1 MSRYVDILKRL
12 DQDHYITS
20 RHIAT
25 QLGVSDRTIREDL
38 KELSVI
44 GEAHGFQILS
54 KPHYGNKIVI
64 LDSEKY
70 RDYLMTNDK
79 IPQDHI
85 SRTAYVILVLLDNDH
100 QYLSVP
106 KIAGRLFLSESRVS
120 ALLKNVDDI
129 LSEFSL
135 SLQHKK
141 NSGIMITGQEM
152 DKRMCIVS
160 LLTRFDV
167 SGYFREFESESSIH
181 AINEVVQKV
190 FDQHDLYLDEI
201 FYDQFIILLFVN
213 LRRIRQ
219 NKRID
224 TASID
229 PASFEFRV
237 IGDLCQR
244 LTKSYATTFTDEEKG
259 ALAIK
264 LSGMRDS
271 SHFAVNTASLY
282 IKEDVYALSK
292 RIIDLVSRDFSIDLS
307 NDFDLQV
314 NLAQHLVPMIIRV
327 KYAIITK
334 NPLKDMI
341 KQKYAFGYQMSV
353 KAAPVIEEVLHKKIS
368 EDELAYLALIFSLSL
383 EKEKRYESNYKK
395 KNIAL
400 ICGSSNGSAH
410 LLMYKYKNEFSDDL
424 NRIEVFALKDLKN
437 IDFQRFDYIFSTVP
451 IIADTHVPIIQV
463 GYFLDSEDKARI
475 RAVFNTPK
483 NDIMSEF
490 YAPDQF
496 ITHIRSKERFSVIEE
511 MIDHGKEKYG
521 LDKAY
526 YDSVVTRELL
536 AKTAFGNLVA
546 MPHSVE
552 TIVQETFVYVGILDR
567 PIAWGNEEV
576 QVVFLTNIG
585 KIRGKSL
592 VKFYDLTMRFMMD
605 AELVKMLIHHRDFHF
620 FIDMLASLDNVE

>member
-1 MSRYVDILKRL
+1 M
-12 DQDHYITS
+12 
-20 RHIAT
+20 
-25 QLGVSDRTIREDL
+25 
-38 KELSVI
+38 
-44 GEAHGFQILS
+44 
-54 KPHYGNKIVI
+54 
-64 LDSEKY
+64 
-70 RDYLMTNDK
+70 
-79 IPQDHI
+79 
-85 SRTAYVILVLLDNDH
+85 
-100 QYLSVP
+100 
-106 KIAGRLFLSESRVS
+106 
-120 ALLKNVDDI
+120 
-129 LSEFSL
+129 
-135 SLQHKK
+135 
-141 NSGIMITGQEM
+141 
-152 DKRMCIVS
+152 
-160 LLTRFDV
+160 
-167 SGYFREFESESSIH
+167 
-181 AINEVVQKV
+181 
-190 FDQHDLYLDEI
+190 
-201 FYDQFIILLFVN
+201 
-213 LRRIRQ
+213 
-219 NKRID
+219 
-224 TASID
+224 
-229 PASFEFRV
+229 
-237 IGDLCQR
+237 
-244 LTKSYATTFTDEEKG
+244 
-259 ALAIK
+259 
-264 LSGMRDS
+264 
-271 SHFAVNTASLY
+271 
-282 IKEDVYALSK
+282 
-292 RIIDLVSRDFSIDLS
+292 SRDFSIDLS

-511 MIDHGKEKYG
+511 MIDHAKEKYG